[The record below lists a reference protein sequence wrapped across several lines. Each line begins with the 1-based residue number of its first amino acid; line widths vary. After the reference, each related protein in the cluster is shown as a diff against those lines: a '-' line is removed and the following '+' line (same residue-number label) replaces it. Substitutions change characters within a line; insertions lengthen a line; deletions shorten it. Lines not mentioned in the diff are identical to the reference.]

1 MADSSRDAAPLS
13 EAALAATLSGLAL
26 ASTRLHPDDIPAA
39 VDEQAG
45 KLGLSDLTI
54 YLADLEQ
61 RQLVPFTAPGR
72 DDVATLAIHG
82 TGGGRAYRTERA
94 VVAPAGDESGPGTS
108 GTVVWMPLLD
118 SAERYGVISMRI
130 DGDVA
135 EHMLEQCASMAN
147 LAAEIIA
154 NKSVYGDAIA
164 LRR

>member
-45 KLGLSDLTI
+45 KLGLADLTI

-72 DDVATLAIHG
+72 DDVATLAIDG
-82 TGGGRAYRTERA
+82 TVGGRAYRTERA

-108 GTVVWMPLLD
+108 GPGTSGPGRSGTVVWMPLLD
-118 SAERYGVISMRI
+118 SA
-130 DGDVA
+130 
-135 EHMLEQCASMAN
+135 
-147 LAAEIIA
+147 
-154 NKSVYGDAIA
+154 
-164 LRR
+164 